1 MSERRFA
8 EHEDS
13 AQLARAVADQ
23 VAALLSDAIAQRGE
37 ALMFAPGGSTPQA
50 SFDLLAQAPV
60 DWPRVTVVPGDE
72 RLAPPES
79 GLSNFEAMRASLAA
93 SGARLVPLAERWDDC
108 EAAAS
113 EAEEK
118 LAALSWPPDLV
129 WLGLGVDGHIASIFP
144 GECGAGAIDTGRR
157 AACVLPDP
165 LPPGAPVAR
174 VTLTMPA
181 ILSARAIILAGT
193 GQAKKALL
201 EQRGPAA
208 HGPALPVHQLLERA
222 TQPVF
227 VHWSPT

>member
-1 MSERRFA
+1 MSKRRFA
-8 EHEDS
+8 EHEDG
-13 AQLARAVADQ
+13 AQLARAVADD
-23 VAALLSDAIAQRGE
+23 VFAILSVAIARRGG
-37 ALMFAPGGSTPQA
+37 ALMFAPGGSTPRA
-50 SFDLLAQAPV
+50 SFALLAQAPV
-60 DWPRVTVVPGDE
+60 DWPRVTVLPGDE

-79 GLSNFEAMRASLAA
+79 GLSNFEVLSASLAA
-93 SGARLVPLAERWDDC
+93 SGARLLPLAERWDDC

-113 EAEEK
+113 DAEEK
-118 LAALSWPPDLV
+118 LEALSWPPDVV
-129 WLGLGVDGHIASIFP
+129 WLGLGEDGHIASIFP
-144 GECGAGAIDTGRR
+144 GGCGAGAIDTDRR

-165 LPPGAPVAR
+165 LPAGAPVAR

-201 EQRGPAA
+201 DQRDPAA